1 MDRILILLDF
11 GENLKTEKGIELD
24 RNSLLIENLPR
35 MLQSEEEVLNVVT
48 DSVEYSTVIAST
60 TNLIVNS
67 ALGLSLN
74 MLWGCLNNL
83 QLNTKLP
90 LLKMKFPASANMFN
104 EPMITIASFDI
115 LD

>member
-1 MDRILILLDF
+1 MDF
-11 GENLKTEKGIELD
+11 GDNLKTERGLELD
-24 RNSLLIENLPR
+24 RNTLLIENLPR
-35 MLQSEEEVLNVVT
+35 MLLSEEEVLTAVT
-48 DSVEYSTVIAST
+48 DAVDYSTVFAST

-74 MLWGCLNNL
+74 LLWGCLNNL

>member
-1 MDRILILLDF
+1 MDF
-11 GENLKTEKGIELD
+11 GDNLKTERGLELD
-24 RNSLLIENLPR
+24 RNTLLIENLPR
-35 MLQSEEEVLNVVT
+35 MLLSEEEVLIVVT
-48 DSVEYSTVIAST
+48 DAVDYSTVFAST

-67 ALGLSLN
+67 VLGLSLN
-74 MLWGCLNNL
+74 LLWGCLNNL